1 MYIKDFNKFMFDK
14 TKNKNKKDFWK
25 YCFQCF
31 SSERVL
37 VEHNKICSKINGKQT
52 VKLKSGFTEFKNYS
66 SQIPAS
72 FKISADF
79 ECILRSVKSNKGFY
93 TEKYQDH
100 IPCSLS
106 YKLVCV
112 DKNLISKL
120 FTEVEILLIDLLK

>member
-1 MYIKDFNKFMFDK
+1 MCTSKILTNLCLIKQK
-14 TKNKNKKDFWK
+14 TKTKKTFGSIVSSVLAVKEFW
-25 YCFQCF
+25 QN
-31 SSERVL
+31 
-37 VEHNKICSKINGKQT
+37 NKICSKINGKQT

-112 DKNLISKL
+112 DKNLVSKL

>member
-37 VEHNKICSKINGKQT
+37 VEHNKIFSKINGKQT

-106 YKLVCV
+106 HKLACV
-112 DKNLISKL
+112 DKNLVSKL